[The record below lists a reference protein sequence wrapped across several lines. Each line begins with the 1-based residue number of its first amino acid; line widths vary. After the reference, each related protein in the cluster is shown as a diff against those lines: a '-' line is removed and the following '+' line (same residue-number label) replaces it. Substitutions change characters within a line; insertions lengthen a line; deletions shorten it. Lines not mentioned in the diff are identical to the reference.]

1 MSDTNN
7 NENWLFSV
15 RNFLRPSKTIPSTS
29 WRADTTWGLLNGKQS
44 LQRFLIL
51 IFGLT
56 LFGIGEAFLVITSL
70 GNSPWV
76 VLSEGISLNS
86 NLNIGQ
92 ATFFVSLMVLFF
104 WIPLKQKPGFGTLA
118 NIVVI
123 SASIELGLLIIPDG
137 NNLALK
143 VFYVLFGILLVGI
156 GSALYITCGLG
167 TGPRDGLMTG
177 LHYRTGGAGRS
188 SSPWNRDGCSDHR
201 CLAWRLVGR
210 GNCPLCPAYWSIC
223 CNLPGCLRAAYL
235 KVTNRVKPLPSVCR
249 TASDNMSKTPC

>member
-1 MSDTNN
+1 MSDTNS
-7 NENWLFSV
+7 NENWLFSL
-15 RNFLRPSKTIPSTS
+15 RNFLKPSKTIPSTS
-29 WRADTTWGLLNGKQS
+29 WRANTTWGLIDGNQS

-118 NIVVI
+118 NMVVI
-123 SASIELGLLIIPDG
+123 AAAIELGLLIIPEG

-177 LHYRTGGAGRS
+177 LHYRTGVR
-188 SSPWNRDGCSDHR
+188 
-201 CLAWRLVGR
+201 VGR
-210 GNCPLCPAYWSIC
+210 VRLGIEVVALTTGALLGGSLGVGTALFALLI
-223 CNLPGCLRAAYL
+223 GQ
-235 KVTNRVKPLPSVCR
+235 SVAISLGVLGR
-249 TASDNMSKTPC
+249 LTSK

>member
-1 MSDTNN
+1 MSDINN

-29 WRADTTWGLLNGKQS
+29 WRADTTWGLINGNQS

-123 SASIELGLLIIPDG
+123 AAAIELGLLIIPEV

-143 VFYVLFGILLVGI
+143 VFYVLFGIFLVGI

-177 LHYRTGGAGRS
+177 LHYRTGVR
-188 SSPWNRDGCSDHR
+188 
-201 CLAWRLVGR
+201 VGR
-210 GNCPLCPAYWSIC
+210 VRLGIEVVALTTGALLGGSLGVGTALFALLI
-223 CNLPGCLRAAYL
+223 GQ
-235 KVTNRVKPLPSVCR
+235 SVAISLGVLGR
-249 TASDNMSKTPC
+249 LTSK

>member
-29 WRADTTWGLLNGKQS
+29 WRADTTWGLTNGNQS

-118 NIVVI
+118 NMVVI
-123 SASIELGLLIIPDG
+123 AAAIELGLLIIPEV

-177 LHYRTGGAGRS
+177 LHYRTGVR
-188 SSPWNRDGCSDHR
+188 
-201 CLAWRLVGR
+201 VGR
-210 GNCPLCPAYWSIC
+210 VRLGIEVVALTTGALLGGSLGVGTALFALLI
-223 CNLPGCLRAAYL
+223 GQ
-235 KVTNRVKPLPSVCR
+235 SVAISLGVLGR
-249 TASDNMSKTPC
+249 LTSK

>member
-1 MSDTNN
+1 MSNTNS

-15 RNFLRPSKTIPSTS
+15 RNFLRPSKTIPSIS
-29 WRADTTWGLLNGKQS
+29 WRADTTWGLINGNQS

-92 ATFFVSLMVLFF
+92 ATFFVSLLVLFF

-118 NIVVI
+118 NMVVI
-123 SASIELGLLIIPDG
+123 AAAIELGLLIIPEV

-177 LHYRTGGAGRS
+177 LHYRTGVR
-188 SSPWNRDGCSDHR
+188 
-201 CLAWRLVGR
+201 VGR
-210 GNCPLCPAYWSIC
+210 VRLGIEVVALTTGALLGGSLGVGTALFALFI
-223 CNLPGCLRAAYL
+223 GQ
-235 KVTNRVKPLPSVCR
+235 SVAISLGVLGR
-249 TASDNMSKTPC
+249 LTSK